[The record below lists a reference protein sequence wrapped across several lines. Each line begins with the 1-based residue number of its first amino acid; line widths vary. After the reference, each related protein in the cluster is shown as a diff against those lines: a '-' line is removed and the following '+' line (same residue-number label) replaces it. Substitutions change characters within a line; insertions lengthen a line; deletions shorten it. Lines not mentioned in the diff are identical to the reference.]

1 MNLTASSVADYR
13 VRLEDFLSN
22 NEFPKEPLRLYES
35 VSHIMNIKGKR
46 IRPLLALAS
55 CELLGGDVEKALA
68 PAAAVEIFHNFTL
81 VHDDI
86 LDASEI
92 RRGKPT
98 VHMKYGENQAILAGD
113 AMIPWA
119 YDMLMKN
126 DPDNLADLMRVF
138 NKVCKE
144 VIDGQ
149 QLDIDFETRLD
160 VQEDEYITM
169 IGWKTSV
176 LLAASLQL
184 GAIVAN
190 ASKADQELI
199 YDFGLNLGLAFQIK
213 DDWLDTFGTS
223 AKVGKRIGGDIL
235 NNKKTYLLVTA
246 LNKASDEQMETINQL
261 FEESDEQKKIDGF
274 MEIFEELKVS
284 EAAQA
289 KMKEL
294 YDKALFALDSMSV
307 KAEEDGFLKELAREV
322 YNRDH

>member
-1 MNLTASSVADYR
+1 MNLTATSVADFK
-13 VRLEDFLSN
+13 VRLEEFMSK

-46 IRPLLALAS
+46 IRPMLALAS
-55 CELLGGDVEKALA
+55 CDLLGGDVEKALA

-92 RRGKPT
+92 RRGVPT
-98 VHMKYGENQAILAGD
+98 VHMVYGENQAILGGD
-113 AMIPWA
+113 AMLPWA
-119 YDMLMKN
+119 YDMLIK
-126 DPDNLADLMRVF
+126 DKPENLYELITVF

-160 VQEDEYITM
+160 VKEAEYLKM

-190 ASKADQELI
+190 ASDEDQRLI

-213 DDWLDTFGTS
+213 DDWLDTYGQS

-246 LNKASDEQMETINQL
+246 LANASDAQMDRIKVL
-261 FEESDEQKKIDGF
+261 FDEENEEAKIAGF
-274 MEIFEELKVS
+274 MEVFEELNVS
-284 EAAQA
+284 EIAKN

-307 KAEEDGFLKELAREV
+307 KAEEDGFLKELAKEV
-322 YNRDH
+322 YNRDY